1 MRILKRK
8 TTFIA
13 VLFSVLLNI
22 TFASCG
28 SNDSEDGGNFSE
40 LITTLKANKWI
51 SRDASYGI
59 GNNDHAWVD
68 IESTCL
74 YFTSDNGGVIYWTQ
88 KDYDTDLGNSRNYDY
103 EDFTYSVSGNKVV
116 ISTESSTSELIY
128 ANGYLT
134 FNGGAYEKTAM
145 SSGDY
150 ELLRNISPKSGNC
163 GSDLTYIYTPKTK
176 VLKISGDGQMSDYSS
191 SNQPWHDFYI
201 ESVNIEEGCTYVGAN
216 AFAGKLELGAV
227 ELPNTLT
234 EIGAQAFSGT
244 TITKMS
250 IPDNVKTIGSDAFY
264 NCKYLQTVYLSK
276 NLESVGSGAF
286 ANCAIKYQNLTLPD
300 NVEVVG
306 DNAFSGWLAGTLTLN
321 GKLRIIGNGAFT
333 GVKGTL
339 TIPNSVESI
348 GAVAF
353 DGTFSK
359 VVIGT
364 GLKTLSRG
372 AFGGSLT
379 SGSMY
384 VNLGKPLDID
394 GDIMASDNQ
403 YKWTLYVPK
412 GSKTAYQ
419 ANQYWRG
426 FKSIVEDANL
436 VSGNGTPDDSGDE
449 NEDNNKPQT
458 NGKINGHEYVDL
470 GLSVKW
476 ATCNVGASK
485 PEENGTYYCWG
496 RTKNSWDT
504 PNITMDATN
513 ICGTSYDVAH
523 TEWGSTWKLPTKE
536 QFQELIDNCT
546 FSASKQN
553 GVSVIIAK
561 SKKNKQQVIFPLSGY
576 KKGFYE
582 RSTTA
587 FESVGN
593 GKTACSMIGEI
604 YDKASYSSVKNNYF
618 DCWSSTLKASCD
630 SYKTLKSAIYSDV
643 FQFTVRPVSK

>member
-40 LITTLKANKWI
+40 LTTTLKANKWI
-51 SRDASYGI
+51 NRDASYGI

-74 YFTSDNGGVIYWTQ
+74 YFTSDNGGVVYWTQ

-116 ISTESSTSELIY
+116 IRTESGTSELLY

-134 FNGGAYEKTAM
+134 FNGGVYEKIAM

-150 ELLRNISPKSGNC
+150 ELLRNISTKSGSC
-163 GSDLTYIYTPKTK
+163 GSGLTYIYTPKTK
-176 VLKISGDGQMSDYSS
+176 TLQISGNGQMSDYSS

-201 ESVNIEEGCTYVGAN
+201 ESVNIEEGCTYVGTN
-216 AFAGKLELGAV
+216 AFAGKLELGTV

-244 TITKMS
+244 TITKIS

-276 NLESVGSGAF
+276 NLECVSSGAF
-286 ANCAIKYQNLTLPD
+286 ANCAIKYQNLTLPN

-306 DNAFSGWLAGTLTLN
+306 DDAFSGWQAGTLTLN
-321 GKLRIIGNGAFT
+321 NKLKIVGNGAFT

-353 DGTFSK
+353 DGSFSK

-364 GLKTLSRG
+364 GLKTLNRG

-412 GSKTAYQ
+412 GSKSAYQ
-419 ANQYWRG
+419 ANQHWRG

-436 VSGNGTPDDSGDE
+436 VSGNGTPDDSGKED
-449 NEDNNKPQT
+449 EDNNKPQN
-458 NGKINGHEYVDL
+458 NGKINGHEYIDL

-496 RTKNSWDT
+496 RTNNSWDT
-504 PNITMDATN
+504 PNIRMDATN

-546 FSASKQN
+546 FSTSKQN

-561 SKKNKQQVIFPLSGY
+561 SKKNKQQIIFPLCGY
-576 KKGFYE
+576 KEGFYE

-587 FESVGN
+587 FESVRN
-593 GKTACSMIGEI
+593 GKTVYSMIGEI
-604 YDKASYSSVKNNYF
+604 YDRDTYSAKNHYF
-618 DCWSSTLKASCD
+618 ECWSSTLEASCNG
-630 SYKTLKSAIYSDV
+630 YKTLKYMIYCDV